1 MPSASRV
8 SAACFMVGQSDW
20 LPMMIE
26 TAFPTIDPSKRPE
39 RKAGDYREGRWGGK
53 AAAQACGK
61 RMLRRFCRKM
71 SRLRMAPLRGPSGDV
86 ASLSFAN
93 DLGDCCSAN
102 RGRGT
107 SCHAPGQRPARM
119 RSSRGRDARR
129 LSARR
134 RQPRTHEPPSK
145 QDERGSSSQGELTMN
160 ASRLTAIGLVAAAG
174 LWIASGHFLPHG
186 AAETAVRAGEG
197 EAKKL
202 FRVAVATPSVVRHSR
217 KLTIASRTQADKR
230 VTVFA
235 RTGGVLTELKVK
247 RGMSVKKG
255 EIIAVL
261 SDEARE
267 AQVAQAQAVVTQKR
281 TELEAKRALILSG
294 TLPRLQ
300 LVDLE
305 AQLKAAEASLAAAE
319 AEHERGTVRAPWSGV
334 VHDVA
339 VEVGQAAFSF
349 AGREIASM
357 VALDPMLAVVEVAER
372 QLAGIKVGT
381 VAEVR
386 LVTGERTSGKVRFV
400 AKTASPTTRT
410 YRVEIEVPN
419 ADGNIP
425 DGITAEVI
433 LPLAPVVATRVPR
446 SAITFSSAGNLGLR
460 VVDANDTV
468 EFVPVGVIEDEQSSM
483 WVIGLPERSRGIV
496 QGQDFVRAG
505 QIVDAG

>member
-1 MPSASRV
+1 M
-8 SAACFMVGQSDW
+8 
-20 LPMMIE
+20 
-26 TAFPTIDPSKRPE
+26 K
-39 RKAGDYREGRWGGK
+39 
-53 AAAQACGK
+53 
-61 RMLRRFCRKM
+61 
-71 SRLRMAPLRGPSGDV
+71 
-86 ASLSFAN
+86 
-93 DLGDCCSAN
+93 
-102 RGRGT
+102 
-107 SCHAPGQRPARM
+107 
-119 RSSRGRDARR
+119 
-129 LSARR
+129 
-134 RQPRTHEPPSK
+134 
-145 QDERGSSSQGELTMN
+145 
-160 ASRLTAIGLVAAAG
+160 ASRLTAVGLVVAAG
-174 LWIASGHFLPHG
+174 LWIASGHLLSHE
-186 AAETAVRAGEG
+186 AAESRAAVRAGEG

-202 FRVAVATPSVVRHSR
+202 FRVAVATTSIVPHSR
-217 KLTIASRTQADKR
+217 KLTIAGRTEADKR

-247 RGMSVKKG
+247 RGMSVNKG

-281 TELEAKRALILSG
+281 TELEAKRPLMMSG

-305 AQLKAAEASLAAAE
+305 AQLKAAEAALAAAT
-319 AEHERGTVRAPWSGV
+319 AEHERGIVRAPWSGV

-372 QLAGIKVGT
+372 QLAGIKVGA

-433 LPLAPVVATRVPR
+433 VPLAPVVATRVPR
-446 SAITFSSAGNLGLR
+446 SAMTFSSAGNLGLR

-483 WVIGLPERSRGIV
+483 WVIGLPDRSRVIV
-496 QGQDFVRAG
+496 QGQDFVREG
-505 QIVDAG
+505 QVVDAVGIPELTAVAK

>member
-1 MPSASRV
+1 M
-8 SAACFMVGQSDW
+8 W
-20 LPMMIE
+20 E
-26 TAFPTIDPSKRPE
+26 TDVAEIPPQNEPIAHGSP
-39 RKAGDYREGRWGGK
+39 A
-53 AAAQACGK
+53 
-61 RMLRRFCRKM
+61 
-71 SRLRMAPLRGPSGDV
+71 GPSRGL

-93 DLGDCCSAN
+93 DLSDCCSAN

-107 SCHAPGQRPARM
+107 SCHAPGQRPAPM

-129 LSARR
+129 LPARR
-134 RQPRTHEPPSK
+134 PQPRIHEPHSK
-145 QDERGSSSQGELTMN
+145 QDERGSRRQGELTMN
-160 ASRLTAIGLVAAAG
+160 ASRLTAIGLVVAAG
-174 LWIASGHFLPHG
+174 LWIASGHFLPYG

-197 EAKKL
+197 EAKNL
-202 FRVAVATPSVVRHSR
+202 FRVAVATTSVVPHSR
-217 KLTIASRTQADKR
+217 KLTIA
-230 VTVFA
+230 
-235 RTGGVLTELKVK
+235 G
-247 RGMSVKKG
+247 
-255 EIIAVL
+255 
-261 SDEARE
+261 
-267 AQVAQAQAVVTQKR
+267 R

-319 AEHERGTVRAPWSGV
+319 AEHQRGIVRAPWSGV

-372 QLAGIKVGT
+372 QLAGIKVGA

-425 DGITAEVI
+425 DGITAEVL

-460 VVDANDTV
+460 
-468 EFVPVGVIEDEQSSM
+468 
-483 WVIGLPERSRGIV
+483 
-496 QGQDFVRAG
+496 
-505 QIVDAG
+505 